1 MEDFKFIGKDK
12 VPVLA
17 EINTL
22 DELKSLLSAHSY
34 IFDEETPDIYKSIP
48 STSESYTIYARYY
61 RGHSREDY
69 RLQSTL
75 ERYLE
80 KFGKQIDIE
89 KDYERLQE
97 KYLEHCKRILL
108 NQSIDGY
115 ILLPSNLK
123 DDDIWAFAQH
133 YQLKTPLLDWTKSFF
148 VALYFAFESQE
159 ENQYRVIYELN
170 EFFNVGK
177 KLIIEPEI
185 KIGNRINAQKGV
197 FTKLSSIEL
206 EDIAKLNTNFGN
218 GHVFHR
224 LSKMLI
230 SSKLRKDVLAY
241 LASINIDASTIYP
254 DLLGKIKLCE
264 IGIDN
269 AIAAINLEYED
280 KEEY

>member
-1 MEDFKFIGKDK
+1 MEDLKFIGKDK
-12 VPVLA
+12 VPVVA

-22 DELKSLLSAHSY
+22 DEFKRFVFSY
-34 IFDEETPDIYKSIP
+34 SYKFDEETPDEFKQIP
-48 STSESYTIYARYY
+48 LASDSSTIYANYY
-61 RGHSREDY
+61 RGHSHVDY

-80 KFGKQIDIE
+80 KFGKQIDIK

-97 KYLEHCKRILL
+97 KYLEHCKRILI

-159 ENQYRVIYELN
+159 ENKKENQYRVIYELN
-170 EFFNVGK
+170 AFFNFDK
-177 KLIIEPEI
+177 ELIIDPEI

-197 FTKLSSIEL
+197 FTKLSSIEF
-206 EDIAKLNTNFGN
+206 EDIAKMNTKLGN
-218 GHVFHR
+218 GYVFHR
-224 LSKMLI
+224 LSKTLI

-254 DLLGKIKLCE
+254 DLLGKMKLCE

-269 AIAAINLEYED
+269 AIAEINLEYQD
-280 KEEY
+280 

>member
-12 VPVLA
+12 VPVVG

-22 DELKSLLSAHSY
+22 DELKMLFSSH
-34 IFDEETPDIYKSIP
+34 FNKFGEETPYVYKTIP
-48 STSESYTIYARYY
+48 LVSESYTTYARYY
-61 RGHSREDY
+61 RGHSHVDY
-69 RLQSTL
+69 CLQSTL

-80 KFGKQIDIE
+80 KFGNQIDIR
-89 KDYERLQE
+89 KDYEKLQE
-97 KYLEHCKRILL
+97 KYLKHCKRILL

-159 ENQYRVIYELN
+159 ENKKENEYRVIYELN
-170 EFFNVGK
+170 EFFNFGK

-197 FTKLSSIEL
+197 FTKLSSIEF

-218 GHVFHR
+218 EHVFHR

-269 AIAAINLEYED
+269 AIAEINLEYQD
-280 KEEY
+280 

>member
-12 VPVLA
+12 VPVVG

-22 DELKSLLSAHSY
+22 NELKSLFSSHFY
-34 IFDEETPDIYKSIP
+34 KFDEETPYVYKTIP
-48 STSESYTIYARYY
+48 LVSESYTTYARYY
-61 RGHSREDY
+61 RGHNHVDY

-97 KYLEHCKRILL
+97 KYLEHCKRILI

-115 ILLPSNLK
+115 ILLPINLK

-159 ENQYRVIYELN
+159 ENKKENEYRVIYELN
-170 EFFNVGK
+170 EFFNFGK
-177 KLIIEPEI
+177 KLIVEPEI

-197 FTKLSSIEL
+197 FTKLSSIEF
-206 EDIAKLNTNFGN
+206 EDIAKMNTKFGN

-224 LSKMLI
+224 LSKTLI

-241 LASINIDASTIYP
+241 QD
-254 DLLGKIKLCE
+254 
-264 IGIDN
+264 
-269 AIAAINLEYED
+269 
-280 KEEY
+280 